1 MKPSKR
7 TPVVI
12 FTNQKGGV
20 GKTTLTREL
29 GIALAVR
36 GYSVLLIDSDPQGNL
51 SKSLLEPERSE
62 NLTRGLYEA
71 LEGGSLAIER
81 VRPDL
86 SLLPGDTRLTA
97 LEKRYLGEVDAYEK
111 LSTIIASLSSF
122 EYDLIL
128 IDSPPSLSVMTLNG
142 LAAASHFVIPLR
154 PALYSLQGTNDLL
167 SSVAKVKKSLN
178 PELELLGV
186 VLNDYLS
193 GPIISRQIKGEIDEG
208 FGEKVFTTVV
218 SRTVKVEEVIA
229 LRRGLVEEKTKA
241 SEEILVLASEFIER
255 LGLGVKEPTA
265 PEPAVI
271 TPRARP

>member
-1 MKPSKR
+1 MNPGGDA

-29 GIALAVR
+29 GIALAAR

-51 SKSLLEPERSE
+51 SKSLLEPERTESSMP
-62 NLTRGLYEA
+62 GLYEVF
-71 LEGGSLAIER
+71 EGGRLSIES
-81 VRPDL
+81 VRRDL
-86 SLLPGDTRLTA
+86 SLLSGDARLAA

-111 LSTIIASLSSF
+111 LSSIIDSLSPF

-167 SSVAKVKKSLN
+167 GSVAKVKKSLN
-178 PELELLGV
+178 PGLELLGV
-186 VLNDYLS
+186 VVNDYLP
-193 GPIISRQIKGEIDEG
+193 GPIISRQIKEEIAEG
-208 FGEKVFTTVV
+208 FGEKVFTTVI
-218 SRTVKVEEVIA
+218 SRTVKVEEAIA
-229 LRRGLVEEKTKA
+229 ARRGLVDERTKVA
-241 SEEILVLASEFIER
+241 FEIEALAREFVER
-255 LGLGVKEPTA
+255 LGLPSLGNK
-265 PEPAVI
+265 PETGGGPS
-271 TPRARP
+271 